1 MRNTAWN
8 QCLRLVEDLWK
19 IVPAV
24 GWMCCPQESQEYDG
38 RLGVVTSQVADTADG
53 RTADG
58 SVVAMMVVEMQPVSK
73 RSGSLAV

>member
-1 MRNTAWN
+1 MERYVTGTSDLWAGARVSNF
-8 QCLRLVEDLWK
+8 LPVLVERS
-19 IVPAV
+19 AR
-24 GWMCCPQESQEYDG
+24 Q
-38 RLGVVTSQVADTADG
+38 RLGDLAVVTSQVADTADG